1 MIWPKFK
8 KNRHQQHLTQ
18 LAKLPKLS
26 QQVEQIKILY
36 KPQDLRKIL
45 LEQITQATR
54 SICIVALFIE
64 DDDGGKEV
72 LSALYTAKKIRPYL
86 DISIFVDW
94 HRAHRSRIG
103 TNIKNN
109 NADLYYELAL
119 KNPASFIPI
128 YGVPIN
134 IREALG
140 VLHFKGFIV
149 DDFLIYSGASLNNLY
164 LHKDRKYRYDRY
176 YIIQNSKLTNTMFTW
191 IQTNFKLA
199 KAVHIISNSTSPN
212 NYKISR
218 FRSKLRN
225 TNYQLEGNA
234 GNQELA
240 VTPLVGLGKRSLLN
254 KTISNLM
261 QSTKYKLTLCTPYFN
276 LPTPLGESIITLLRE
291 GKQVEIIV
299 GDKTANDFYIPDH
312 EPFKLMGTLPYL
324 YEINLRSFLRRLQ
337 YYVNNGQLTIR
348 IWKKYENSYHL
359 KGIWVDKEWMLI
371 TGHNFNPR
379 AWKLDLENALLI
391 HDPKHQLVFQRDH
404 ELEKIRKNTF
414 IITHFSEVE
423 SIIDYP
429 LQIRELIRFMRRI
442 HLDKLINR
450 LI

>member
-1 MIWPKFK
+1 MIWQKFK
-8 KNRHQQHLTQ
+8 KNRHQQHITQ
-18 LAKLPKLS
+18 LAQLPKIS
-26 QQVEQIKILY
+26 QPVQQIQILY
-36 KPQDLRKIL
+36 NPKDLRKIL
-45 LEQITQATR
+45 LEKIRQATR
-54 SICIVALFIE
+54 EICIVALFIE
-64 DDDGGKEV
+64 NDDGGKEI
-72 LSALYTAKKIRPYL
+72 LSALYTAKKLRPNL

-103 TNIKNN
+103 TDIKNN
-109 NADLYYELAL
+109 NADLYYELAI
-119 KNPASFIPI
+119 KNPEIFIPI

-164 LHKDRKYRYDRY
+164 LHKDINYRYDRY
-176 YIIQNSKLTNTMFTW
+176 HIIQNQKLTNTMFTW
-191 IQTNFKLA
+191 IKTNLRLA
-199 KAVHIISNSTSPN
+199 QAVHIISHSTGPN

-218 FRSKLRN
+218 FRYKLRN
-225 TNYQLEGNA
+225 ANYQLEGNA
-234 GNQELA
+234 NNQELA

-261 QSTKYKLTLCTPYFN
+261 QSTQHKLTLCTPYFN
-276 LPTPLGESIITLLRE
+276 LPPPLGNSLITLLRE

-312 EPFKLMGTLPYL
+312 EPFKLIGILPYL

-337 YYVNNGQLTIR
+337 YYVNNGQLTFR
-348 IWKKYENSYHL
+348 IWKEGENSYHI
-359 KGIWVDKEWMLI
+359 KGIWIDKEWMLI

-391 HDPKHQLVFQRDH
+391 HDPKHQFLFQRDD

-414 IITHFSEVE
+414 KITHFSELE

-429 LQIRELIRFMRRI
+429 KKIRELIRFLRRI

-450 LI
+450 VI